1 MRASIIQLIGFL
13 VPFLVSTGY
22 AVGQPARSTT
32 DGPTTYFWGIQR
44 GCVRDGYLSAAVEN
58 RLRLASN
65 RVVAVGSE
73 LVSKNPG
80 CLGEEC
86 LRPFNSICTNRNGVL
101 LGGVVVQRAV
111 SQGGSEPVMWQLV
124 RLWRVETASGQ
135 TTYLQHACRKCELPR
150 LLPVLTAELLEN
162 PPSPSLTAKEM
173 RSARPPFCAGG
184 ENQPEPAPPG
194 EQRIAVVVSGIKDS
208 RSSRAPLLRALK
220 EHLAQTGREV
230 VRAVDEGSTHHAP
243 ELATFIGK
251 KVPNDVIG
259 VELLAEGQ
267 VRVRLLTA
275 ATLATSENAADCLGC
290 SDPALAKRVI
300 MTAGPLLD
308 RCSGAQCSPDAMAT
322 PLRWPYGICSPSSE
336 PTCRPPEPEVT
347 PASGPPQ
354 VNTLCGPIAEAETN
368 PNPPNEP
375 GGDGHKRPPVVPTT
389 ALSTGRIVGAS
400 LLGAGALAAFI
411 TAGIL
416 TSKGMQAVDGPCY
429 SADNLLVGACVPPN
443 LAPAYGSAYAAGAL
457 LLGGAVV
464 TLWPLFKPSS
474 PKQITVSP
482 VSR

>member
-1 MRASIIQLIGFL
+1 MRASIIQLVGFL

-58 RLRLASN
+58 HLRLASN

-86 LRPFNSICTNRNGVL
+86 LRPFKSICTNRNGVL
-101 LGGVVVQRAV
+101 IGGIVVQRAV

-135 TTYLQHACRKCELPR
+135 TTYLQHACRKCELPK

-208 RSSRAPLLRALK
+208 RSSRAPLLRSLK
-220 EHLAQTGREV
+220 EHLALTGREV
-230 VRAVDEGSTHHAP
+230 VRAVDEGSTNHAP

-275 ATLATSENAADCLGC
+275 GTLATSENAADCLGC

-308 RCSGAQCSPDAMAT
+308 RCSGTQCSPDAMAT
-322 PLRWPYGICSPSSE
+322 PLRWPDGICSPSSE
-336 PTCRPPEPEVT
+336 PTCRPPEPEDPSPT
-347 PASGPPQ
+347 GQPP
-354 VNTLCGPIAEAETN
+354 VNTLCGPLAEGPLVT
-368 PNPPNEP
+368 PPN
-375 GGDGHKRPPVVPTT
+375 GSDGHRSVKPPTQQI
-389 ALSTGRIVGAS
+389 STGRIVGAS
-400 LLGAGALAAFI
+400 LLGAAGVAAFV

-416 TSKGMQAVDGPCY
+416 TAKSPVPVAPPC
-429 SADNLLVGACVPPN
+429 SSRDELLMGGCEPSS
-443 LAPAYGSAYAAGAL
+443 LAPAYGPTYAVGTL
-457 LLGGAVV
+457 LLGGAMLS
-464 TLWPLFKPSS
+464 LWPVLRPAS
-474 PKQITVSP
+474 PQPKESA
-482 VSR
+482 R

>member
-1 MRASIIQLIGFL
+1 MRASIIQLVGFL
-13 VPFLVSTGY
+13 VPFLLSTGY
-22 AVGQPARSTT
+22 AVGQPARPTT

-65 RVVAVGSE
+65 RVVVVGSE

-86 LRPFNSICTNRNGVL
+86 LRPFKSICTNRNGVL
-101 LGGVVVQRAV
+101 IVGVVVQRAV
-111 SQGGSEPVMWQLV
+111 SQGGSDPVMWHLV

-275 ATLATSENAADCLGC
+275 GTLATSENAADCLGC

-322 PLRWPYGICSPSSE
+322 PLRWPDGICSPSSE

-347 PASGPPQ
+347 PTSSPPPI
-354 VNTLCGPIAEAETN
+354 NTLCGPIAEAETN

-375 GGDGHKRPPVVPTT
+375 GGDGHNRPIAPTT
-389 ALSTGRIVGAS
+389 ALSTERIVGAS
-400 LLGAGALAAFI
+400 VLGGAAVAAII

-416 TSKGMQAVDGPCY
+416 TSQSGQPSGGMGCPREDFQFLTGECVHPNMASSFGPT
-429 SADNLLVGACVPPN
+429 
-443 LAPAYGSAYAAGAL
+443 YAAGAL
-457 LLGGAVV
+457 LIGGAVL
-464 TLWPLFKPSS
+464 TLWPLLNRPSTKPSAV
-474 PKQITVSP
+474 P
-482 VSR
+482 R